1 MAVSED
7 KTGVLINMDKALKAE
22 LQELAKEDNRSLTNY
37 INTVLEKHV
46 DEVKQKRK

>member
-7 KTGVLINMDKALKAE
+7 KTGVLINMDKTLKAE